1 MRALEVLAIYLTPF
15 LILGAAVK
23 FWMRR
28 QAVELRD
35 VQRQAGGAPK
45 RRFLFGAG
53 RRDE

>member
-28 QAVELRD
+28 NAVDLRET
-35 VQRQAGGAPK
+35 QRQTGGAPR
-45 RRFLFGAG
+45 RRFLLGAW
-53 RRDE
+53 RTED